1 MFYLILAAVIWGSS
15 FPVITYALRDVSPF
29 LFLVLRFALS
39 VLLLAPRF
47 RKPERLK
54 VLFKPDL
61 ILLSIPN
68 SLAFILQY
76 KAQQLTTASK
86 TALFINS
93 SPVFVAILS
102 TLLLGQRFSPR
113 QLAAMII
120 ALSGVVVTSTRL
132 DFSSFA
138 VINMGDVLCLGVGI
152 SWAFFI
158 IYSRG
163 MVKKYGAYNVSQ
175 TLYFWAAVMT
185 LPLLG
190 FEDIR
195 FSWSAVGPLVYLVVF
210 TTILAFYLFLKGT
223 GSVTPLS
230 TSIIILIEIVVA
242 FLIAHFALGDVFNAI
257 ESVGVALV
265 LIGVVMVLKE

>member
-1 MFYLILAAVIWGSS
+1 MRYLILAAVIWGSS
-15 FPVITYALRDVSPF
+15 FPVITYALRDISPF
-29 LFLVLRFALS
+29 LFLVLRFTLA
-39 VLLLAPRF
+39 VVLLAPRY
-47 RKPERLK
+47 RKLERLK
-54 VLFKPDL
+54 LLFKRDL

-76 KAQQLTTASK
+76 KAQELTTASK

-102 TLLLGQRFSPR
+102 SLLFGHRFSAK
-113 QLAAMII
+113 QLAAMVI
-120 ALSGVVVTSTRL
+120 ALAGVVITSTRL
-132 DFSSFA
+132 DFSSLST
-138 VINMGDVLCLGVGI
+138 INLGDVFCLGVGI
-152 SWAFFI
+152 CFAFFV

-175 TLYFWAAVMT
+175 VLYFWAMIAT

-195 FSWSAVGPLVYLVVF
+195 FSWAAMPSLVYLVVF

-223 GSVTPLS
+223 RSASPLS
-230 TSIIILIEIVVA
+230 TSIVILIEIVVA
-242 FLIAHFALGDVFNAI
+242 FGIAHFALGEVFTVI
-257 ESVGVALV
+257 ETVGVVLV
-265 LIGVVMVLKE
+265 LAGVVMVLKE

>member
-1 MFYLILAAVIWGSS
+1 MRYLILAAVIWGSS
-15 FPVITYALRDVSPF
+15 FPVITYALRDVSPY
-29 LFLVLRFALS
+29 LFLVLRF
-39 VLLLAPRF
+39 VLAVVILAPRY
-47 RKPERLK
+47 RKLERLK
-54 VLFKPDL
+54 LLFKPDL
-61 ILLSIPN
+61 ILLCIPN

-76 KAQQLTTASK
+76 KAQELTTASK

-102 TLLLGQRFSPR
+102 TLLLGHRFSLK

-120 ALSGVVVTSTRL
+120 ALAGVVITSTRL
-132 DFSSFA
+132 DFSSFS
-138 VINMGDVLCLGVGI
+138 VINRGDVFCLGVGI
-152 SWAFFI
+152 CWAFFI

-175 TLYFWAAVMT
+175 VLYFWAMIAA

-195 FSWSAVGPLVYLVVF
+195 FSWAAVPPLVYLVVF
-210 TTILAFYLFLKGT
+210 TTILGFYLFLKGT

-242 FLIAHFALGDVFNAI
+242 FLIAHFALGEVFSAI
-257 ESVGVALV
+257 ETLGVALV